1 TLDGLLVPLTETT
14 WVRSGAVL
22 GPEDRISALA
32 AQIPARLVVS
42 HSTAW
47 WVHVGL
53 GRAPSPLT
61 FTTHPRRRVLDQD
74 GAVVHELNL
83 GRGDWETIAGLPV
96 TTPMRRVPAA
106 VPSMS
111 VPSSSRRPRTTRGT
125 TSAPMGIP
133 TSIPGE
139 QGSRTVRR
147 GTLILREVGVA
158 HPPRPQPERTAR
170 SHASH
175 GMDTGGYSA
184 GSSGTGSG
192 GFDAPAPTSAAA
204 PVDAQP
210 TGSGRD
216 EDEYDPET
224 DLDITDAPQV
234 GVAVIAK
241 VLGGEIIHARDG

>member
-1 TLDGLLVPLTETT
+1 MEDIFRLRDYGYEQLTELTLDGLLVPLTETT

-96 TTPMRRVPAA
+96 TTPMRTLYDLLLPHVRRPESAAERLRSARAVAEILDEVPPAMRTRFRLYLDG
-106 VPSMS
+106 V
-111 VPSSSRRPRTTRGT
+111 SRRPF
-125 TSAPMGIP
+125 AAQM
-133 TSIPGE
+133 
-139 QGSRTVRR
+139 
-147 GTLILREVGVA
+147 REVVDGHVRSA
-158 HPPRPQPERTAR
+158 EFPVLPPPEGARQP
-170 SHASH
+170 
-175 GMDTGGYSA
+175 
-184 GSSGTGSG
+184 
-192 GFDAPAPTSAAA
+192 
-204 PVDAQP
+204 
-210 TGSGRD
+210 
-216 EDEYDPET
+216 PEM
-224 DLDITDAPQV
+224 
-234 GVAVIAK
+234 
-241 VLGGEIIHARDG
+241 R